1 MRLPRIRHASLRIKC
16 GNLVASARNDGME
29 IRSTSA
35 MPTLGMTSQGI
46 VFDVKGGLLQI
57 KPLTFGALRGII
69 QILNTKGLD
78 LMKYVELTIHTTT
91 EASEIISDIMW
102 QYTDY
107 GVTICDRADII
118 ALQTAKECTF
128 WDYMDDELEEGLA
141 ADKPSD
147 VLVKCYV
154 AEDVAAETVGAILRD
169 IADAKERSGGF
180 VPFGTLEDTK
190 RTVDGDDWI
199 DVWKKH
205 FRPIHLGKI
214 VVVPEWIAYAPV
226 DGEQVVLL
234 DSNMAFGT
242 GEHETTSMCVE
253 LMQEYIT
260 PSSVCIDVGCGSGI
274 LGISAIKLGAEK
286 AYLTDIDPIAV
297 ESALHNSELNGVAD
311 KTVVAHSNLLEN
323 TEVQGDVM
331 MANITGE
338 VLKML
343 APSIPKNLKREG
355 VLILSGIIE
364 SRLEMVKAAY
374 EAVGMQVVLER
385 RKGEWFALVLKHR

>member
-1 MRLPRIRHASLRIKC
+1 
-16 GNLVASARNDGME
+16 
-29 IRSTSA
+29 
-35 MPTLGMTSQGI
+35 
-46 VFDVKGGLLQI
+46 
-57 KPLTFGALRGII
+57 
-69 QILNTKGLD
+69 
-78 LMKYVELTIHTTT
+78 MKYIELTIHTTT
-91 EASEIISDIMW
+91 EGSEIISDIMW
-102 QYTDY
+102 NYTDY

-118 ALQTAKECTF
+118 ALQTAKESTF
-128 WDYMDDELEEGLA
+128 WDYMDDDLTV
-141 ADKPSD
+141 DKPSD

-154 AEDVAAETVGAILRD
+154 AEDIAEETVPAILQDIRD
-169 IADAKERSGGF
+169 AQERSAGCI
-180 VPFGTLEDTK
+180 PFGTLEDTK

-205 FRPIHLGKI
+205 FRPIHLGNI
-214 VVVPEWIAYAPV
+214 VVVPEWIAYAPQ
-226 DGEQVVLL
+226 GEEKVVLL

-260 PSSVCIDVGCGSGI
+260 PDSVCIDVGCGSGI
-274 LGISAIKLGAEK
+274 LGISAIKLGAAK

-297 ESALHNSELNGVAD
+297 ESSLHNATLNGVAE

-323 TEVQGDVM
+323 TDVQGDIM

-343 APSIPKNLKREG
+343 APSIPKNLKKDG

-364 SRLEMVKAAY
+364 SRLNMVKAAY
-374 EAVGMQVVLER
+374 EAVGMQVIFER
-385 RKGEWFALVLKHR
+385 RKGEWFALVLKHKA

>member
-1 MRLPRIRHASLRIKC
+1 MQYI
-16 GNLVASARNDGME
+16 
-29 IRSTSA
+29 
-35 MPTLGMTSQGI
+35 
-46 VFDVKGGLLQI
+46 
-57 KPLTFGALRGII
+57 
-69 QILNTKGLD
+69 
-78 LMKYVELTIHTTT
+78 ELTIHTTT

-118 ALQTAKECTF
+118 ALQTAKDSTF
-128 WDYMDDELEEGLA
+128 WDYMDEELEEALQ
-141 ADKPSD
+141 ADKRSD
-147 VLVKCYV
+147 VLVKCYI
-154 AEDVAAETVGAILRD
+154 AEDVAAETLPRIMQD
-169 IADAKERSGGF
+169 IADAKARGGDA

-205 FRPIHLGKI
+205 FRPIPLGAI
-214 VVVPEWIAYAPV
+214 VVVPEWLEYEPKE
-226 DGEQVVLL
+226 GEHIVLL

-253 LMQEYIT
+253 LMQQYVT
-260 PSSVCIDVGCGSGI
+260 PDSVCIDVGCGSGI
-274 LGISAIKLGAEK
+274 LGISAIKLGAKK

-297 ESALHNSELNGVAD
+297 ESALHNAELNGVAEQ
-311 KTVVAHSNLLEN
+311 TVVAHSNLLEN
-323 TEVQGDVM
+323 TEVQGDIM
-331 MANITGE
+331 LANITGE

-343 APSIPKNLKREG
+343 APSIPKNLKADG

-364 SRLEMVKAAY
+364 SRLDMVKGAY
-374 EAVGMQVVLER
+374 EAVGMRVVHER

>member
-1 MRLPRIRHASLRIKC
+1 
-16 GNLVASARNDGME
+16 
-29 IRSTSA
+29 
-35 MPTLGMTSQGI
+35 
-46 VFDVKGGLLQI
+46 
-57 KPLTFGALRGII
+57 
-69 QILNTKGLD
+69 
-78 LMKYVELTIHTTT
+78 MKYIELTIHTTT

-102 QYTDY
+102 GYTEH
-107 GVTICDRADII
+107 GVSICDRADII
-118 ALQTAKECTF
+118 ALQTAKESTF
-128 WDYMDDELEEGLA
+128 WDYMDDDLEANLA

-154 AEDVAAETVGAILRD
+154 AEDVAGEVLPAIMKD
-169 IADAKERSGGF
+169 IFDAKERSGGF

-190 RTVDGDDWI
+190 RFVDGDDWI

-205 FRPIHLGKI
+205 FRPIHLGNI
-214 VVVPEWIAYAPV
+214 VVVPEWIEYSPT
-226 DGEQVVLL
+226 ENERVVLL

-260 PSSVCIDVGCGSGI
+260 PDSVCIDVGCGSGI
-274 LGISAIKLGAEK
+274 LGISAIKLGAAK

-297 ESALHNSELNGVAD
+297 ESSLHNSELNGVAD

-343 APSIPKNLKREG
+343 APSIPKNLKKEG

-364 SRLEMVKAAY
+364 SRLEMVKGAY
-374 EAVGMQVVLER
+374 EAVGMQVIFER
-385 RKGEWFALVLKHR
+385 RKGEWFALVLKHK

>member
-1 MRLPRIRHASLRIKC
+1 
-16 GNLVASARNDGME
+16 
-29 IRSTSA
+29 
-35 MPTLGMTSQGI
+35 
-46 VFDVKGGLLQI
+46 
-57 KPLTFGALRGII
+57 
-69 QILNTKGLD
+69 
-78 LMKYVELTIHTTT
+78 MKYIELTIHTTT

-102 QYTDY
+102 NYTDY

-118 ALQTAKECTF
+118 ALQTAKESTF
-128 WDYMDDELEEGLA
+128 WDYMDDDLT

-154 AEDVAAETVGAILRD
+154 AEDVAGEVVASILQD
-169 IADAKERSGGF
+169 IADAKERSEGF
-180 VPFGTLEDTK
+180 MPFGTLEDTK
-190 RTVDGDDWI
+190 RLVDGDDWI

-205 FRPIHLGKI
+205 FRPIHLGAI
-214 VVVPEWIAYAPV
+214 VVVPEWIEYAPAPN
-226 DGEQVVLL
+226 EQVVLL

-297 ESALHNSELNGVAD
+297 ESSLHNAKLNGVDD

-323 TEVQGDVM
+323 TDVQGDVM

-343 APSIPKNLKREG
+343 APSIPKNLKKDG

-364 SRLEMVKAAY
+364 SRLDMVKQAY
-374 EAVGMQVVLER
+374 EAVGMQVIFKK
-385 RKGEWFALVLKHR
+385 RKGEWFALVLKHA

>member
-1 MRLPRIRHASLRIKC
+1 
-16 GNLVASARNDGME
+16 
-29 IRSTSA
+29 
-35 MPTLGMTSQGI
+35 
-46 VFDVKGGLLQI
+46 
-57 KPLTFGALRGII
+57 
-69 QILNTKGLD
+69 
-78 LMKYVELTIHTTT
+78 MKYIELTIHTTT

-102 QYTDY
+102 NYTDY

-118 ALQTAKECTF
+118 ALQTAKESTF
-128 WDYMDDELEEGLA
+128 WDYMDDELT
-141 ADKPSD
+141 DNKPSD

-154 AEDVAAETVGAILRD
+154 AEDIAGETLPAILRD
-169 IADAKERSGGF
+169 VQDAKERSEGF

-205 FRPIHLGKI
+205 FRPIHLGQI
-214 VVVPEWIAYAPV
+214 VVVPEWIDYVPAT
-226 DGEQVVLL
+226 GEHVVLL

-260 PSSVCIDVGCGSGI
+260 PESVCIDVGCGSGI
-274 LGISAIKLGAEK
+274 LGISAIKLGAQK

-297 ESALHNSELNGVAD
+297 ESSLHNSKLNGVAE

-323 TEVQGDVM
+323 TDVQGDIM

-338 VLKML
+338 ILKML
-343 APSIPKNLKREG
+343 APSIPKNLKKEG

-374 EAVGMQVVLER
+374 EAVGMQVVFER
-385 RKGEWFALVLKHR
+385 RKGEWFALVLRHKN

>member
-1 MRLPRIRHASLRIKC
+1 
-16 GNLVASARNDGME
+16 
-29 IRSTSA
+29 
-35 MPTLGMTSQGI
+35 
-46 VFDVKGGLLQI
+46 
-57 KPLTFGALRGII
+57 
-69 QILNTKGLD
+69 
-78 LMKYVELTIHTTT
+78 MKYIELTIHTTT

-102 QYTDY
+102 AYTDY

-118 ALQTAKECTF
+118 ALQTAKESTF
-128 WDYMDDELEEGLA
+128 WDYMDDELTV
-141 ADKPSD
+141 DKPSD

-154 AEDVAAETVGAILRD
+154 AEDVSEEVLPSILRD
-169 IADAKERSGGF
+169 IQDAKARSEGF

-205 FRPIHLGKI
+205 FRPIHLGEI
-214 VVVPEWIAYAPV
+214 VVVPEWIAYQPK
-226 DGEQVVLL
+226 ENEKVVLL

-253 LMQEYIT
+253 LMQAYIT
-260 PSSVCIDVGCGSGI
+260 PDSVCIDVGCGSGI
-274 LGISAIKLGAEK
+274 LGISAIKLGAAK

-297 ESALHNSELNGVAD
+297 ESSLHNSKLNGVAE

-323 TEVQGDVM
+323 TDVKGDVM

-343 APSIPKNLKREG
+343 APSIPKNLKKEG

-374 EAVGMQVVLER
+374 EAVGMQVVLEK
-385 RKGEWFALVLKHR
+385 RKGEWFALVLKHNA